1 MRVSRYALLL
11 LLFAVSAGPPV
22 IWSAAANA
30 QQPTKPGES
39 RAPSGGGTSAD
50 SKSAPNRGPKDII
63 VVDPCKA
70 AHPPS
75 YCNVKN

>member
-1 MRVSRYALLL
+1 MRVSRYALTIVLC
-11 LLFAVSAGPPV
+11 ATSAGALE

-30 QQPTKPGES
+30 GDTSKPE
-39 RAPSGGGTSAD
+39 AAGTQGNGTE
-50 SKSAPNRGPKDII
+50 SKSAPGRVPKDII
-63 VVDPCKA
+63 IVNPCRT